1 MLTQA
6 CLVIAEPILSR
17 MLKQRGGKFLSRNVS
32 GEYLSGTMFQNKLYV
47 LGRRIVLHFT
57 SDIAKSNASRVKLLW
72 TVDKVN
78 STRQVGKSEIC
89 FVIRYGHYLQYS
101 LNTLF
106 IVPQGRSIVIFLIL
120 VKSNIVIIPL

>member
-1 MLTQA
+1 M
-6 CLVIAEPILSR
+6 EPILSR
-17 MLKQRGGKFLSRNVS
+17 ILKQRGGKFLSRNVS

-47 LGRRIVLHFT
+47 LGRRIALHFT

-89 FVIRYGHYLQYS
+89 FVIRYGHYLQYP

-106 IVPQGRSIVIFLIL
+106 IVPQDRSIVIFLIL
-120 VKSNIVIIPL
+120 VKSNIVITRP